1 MNQAFN
7 TVYRAEQDRFFTPDA
22 GAARW
27 SGVVGNALD
36 WVTEFQL
43 TDELLWERLESQFT
57 TDMDDDGSWRGEF
70 WGKMMRGAS
79 FVYAATG
86 NEELYD
92 LLEQSTRRLLT
103 YQDEL
108 GRICTH
114 SVENEFIGWDL
125 WSRKYVLLGC
135 FYFYGICKDEAL
147 KEQIVTAMCRHTDYI
162 LERIGDGKRSILETS
177 NFWGGM
183 NSSSILEPV
192 VVLYKLTGEKRY
204 LDFATYI
211 IKMGGSSLEN
221 IFKAAFE
228 NQKAPYQY
236 GVDKAYE
243 MMSCF
248 EGLLEY
254 YRVTGN
260 DDCKTAV
267 VNFVDAVA
275 KTDITIIGCA
285 GCRHERF
292 DHSALRQF
300 DPTERGL
307 MQETC
312 VTVTWMKLCWQLLRL
327 TGDVRYADYMEQS
340 AFNALLGTMN
350 TERSL
355 RGGGMPFDSYSPL
368 LLQHRARQIGGVR
381 GLHGHLFYGCCV
393 AIAAAGIGLLGAFPV
408 MAAKDGVVVNTFADG
423 TVKLPVDNQ
432 TVSVTMETAYPA
444 DGVVALKLGV
454 ECPQEFTL
462 RIRIPSF
469 SRNTTLTVNGEKV
482 PCVAGEYAEIR
493 RVWDGSETVRLTVDV
508 SPRRITPADFGGGDE
523 PFVAVACGPL
533 VMARDARFGEDIAT
547 PVLLSESPKVEEVA
561 APFAALKC
569 VRLDGVTLANYSDC
583 GKTWDKRSLLTV
595 WMPTK

>member
-1 MNQAFN
+1 MNLAFD
-7 TVYRAEQDRFFTPDA
+7 TIYRAKQDRFFTPHM
-22 GAARW
+22 GAAKWR
-27 SGVVGNALD
+27 GVVGNALD

-43 TDELLWERLESQFT
+43 MDELLWERLEIQFGT
-57 TDMDDDGSWRGEF
+57 TKDDDGSWRGEF
-70 WGKMMRGAS
+70 WGKVMRGAA

-86 NEELYD
+86 NEELYE
-92 LLEQSTRRLLT
+92 LMESSTRRLLT
-103 YQDEL
+103 YQDEW

-114 SVENEFIGWDL
+114 SVEGEFTGWDL

-135 FYFYGICKDEAL
+135 FYFYGICKDKDL
-147 KEQIVTAMCRHTDYI
+147 QEQIVTAMRRHTDYI
-162 LERIGDGKRSILETS
+162 MERIGDGKRSILETS

-192 VVLYKLTGEKRY
+192 VLLYKLTGDGRY

-221 IFKAAFE
+221 IFKAAYE
-228 NQKAPYQY
+228 NEKAPYQY

-260 DDCKTAV
+260 EDCKTAV

-285 GCRHERF
+285 GCRHEQF

-327 TGDVRYADYMEQS
+327 TGEARYAEYMERS

-355 RGGGMPFDSYSPL
+355 RNGGMPFDSYSPL
-368 LLQHRARQIGGVR
+368 LLQHRGRQIGGLR
-381 GLHGHLFYGCCV
+381 GLHGHFFYGCCV

-408 MAAKDGVVVNTFADG
+408 MASRDGVVVNTFADG
-423 TVKLPVDNQ
+423 TVSVPVGEQ
-432 TVSVTMETAYPA
+432 TVTVTMETAYPA
-444 DGVVALKLGV
+444 DGTVALHLGLDR
-454 ECPQEFTL
+454 PQEFTL

-469 SRNTTLTVNGEKV
+469 SRNTTLTVNGETV

-493 RVWDGSETVRLTVDV
+493 RVWDGSETVSLTLDT
-508 SPRRITPADFGGGDE
+508 SPRRITPAEFGGSEE
-523 PFVAVACGPL
+523 PFVAVECGPL
-533 VMARDARFGEDIAT
+533 VMARDARFKEDIAR
-547 PVLLSESPKVEEVA
+547 PVSLGDALQAEEAA

-569 VRLDGVTLANYSDC
+569 IRIGDVTMANYSDC